1 MSAASC
7 SCVLRGRRA
16 GDCAAPRPS
25 LDHLPDRRV
34 RRRRSGRGCQSHD
47 LHSAWPGPIR
57 CARPGTGYFPCQRME
72 ASRTDGLANGRNP
85 AAEGARS
92 GLRLRQGNQPNILAA
107 RDPGNRS
114 RPTGAWRTGARG
126 QGASGM
132 LRATEHPCRV
142 VVRTVRG
149 AVGLGEVEACLQVLS
164 RGSLAPD
171 QPMVTKTM
179 TPAARAATAIPAKN
193 IAGPATKSIMHC
205 SSPIIRSP
213 PCSFSFGAARDAD
226 GSACNAVLAKH
237 AGPVDSPVLAGDG

>member
-1 MSAASC
+1 MRRLAQALTICLIAASGEGDQVADA
-7 SCVLRGRRA
+7 SHTTYIPRGLGRYV
-16 GDCAAPRPS
+16 APVPERVTFRVNGWR
-25 LDHLPDRRV
+25 HL
-34 RRRRSGRGCQSHD
+34 GQT
-47 LHSAWPGPIR
+47 AWQ
-57 CARPGTGYFPCQRME
+57 TGEIQPPK
-72 ASRTDGLANGRNP
+72 ALGGS
-85 AAEGARS
+85 
-92 GLRLRQGNQPNILAA
+92 LRLRQGNQPNILAA

-132 LRATEHPCRV
+132 LRATVHPCRV

-149 AVGLGEVEACLQVLS
+149 ADGLGEVEACLQVRS

-226 GSACNAVLAKH
+226 GSACDAVLAKH